1 MPTIPYHHATM
12 RNAWYD
18 TPLTDESPWER
29 FLCPHN
35 AITQWHE
42 MTTPTLEISHNGSII
57 PMGHNHDRNGAKP
70 HNAEFPHAHTPPRI
84 NESPWGKTIM
94 SLTKNN

>member
-29 FLCPHN
+29 FLCPPQCHN
-35 AITQWHE
+35 TMARNDNSHIGNKPQWE
-42 MTTPTLEISHNGSII
+42 YNTL
-57 PMGHNHDRNGAKP
+57 GHNHDRNGAKP
-70 HNAEFPHAHTPPRI
+70 HNAEFPHTHTAMDKRK
-84 NESPWGKTIM
+84 SVG
-94 SLTKNN
+94 